1 MAVYI
6 ARMQKGDAMSR
17 YSVEIGDQPYFQ
29 RRKLEKKAR
38 AKPVVDSRLMRRAVP
53 YRENA
58 PVQPAPV
65 VHQAMPVAPVF
76 APVVYVPVMPAY
88 PPARSGGEDMSMFLG
103 GGVAGGVIVGLFALF
118 LAVLI

>member
-1 MAVYI
+1 
-6 ARMQKGDAMSR
+6 MSR

-29 RRKLEKKAR
+29 RRKLERKAR
-38 AKPVVDSRLMRRAVP
+38 AKPVVDSRLMQRVVP

-65 VHQAMPVAPVF
+65 VRQAMPVAPVC
-76 APVVYVPVMPAY
+76 APVVYVPVMSAY
-88 PPARSGGEDMSMFLG
+88 PPARSGGDDMSMFLG